1 MGCDSYGQVL
11 TGKRELVA
19 AQLAKRAVCS
29 GAEKSVAIFATRNM
43 LNFAF
48 NHNYWKSYELAQRI
62 YRDPV
67 HNIIPLRD
75 DTAEENLMIRLID
88 TVEFQRLRRIKQL
101 GLGLYTYQG
110 AEHSRFTHSLG
121 ALHLMTRIL
130 DQLSGATHIAPAD
143 RAAARAAAL
152 LHDVGHGPF
161 SHAMEKVLGVHHE
174 QMTMLSVTSNETGLN
189 ATLKSFS
196 VELPER
202 VAAII
207 EGTFKPAA
215 LAQLVSS
222 QLDVDRMDY
231 LLRDSLMTGAKY
243 GLYDLEWIINAL
255 QIDQDA
261 DRIYVTARGL
271 HAVEEYLQARY
282 YMFRQVYFHR
292 TLRSAEAVL
301 RSALRRALELISQK
315 KEVWCVAGSAFEKL
329 LRREPLTIIEH
340 LSMDDSDVIFH
351 AKQWQQSADAVLR
364 DLSCRFVNR
373 RLFKAIDLDM
383 PPDERADFLNDA
395 RTVVARAGFAPEY
408 YFIEDRASDVP
419 YYNYYTAGGVEPHIY
434 VEDGY
439 ARPVI
444 REISEVSEVVR
455 ALGRGY
461 ELHRICFPA
470 EVKDEVYRLYHAMPS
485 ARSSANAS
493 R

>member
-1 MGCDSYGQVL
+1 LS
-11 TGKRELVA
+11 
-19 AQLAKRAVCS
+19 
-29 GAEKSVAIFATRNM
+29 
-43 LNFAF
+43 
-48 NHNYWKSYELAQRI
+48 QRI

-67 HNIIPLRD
+67 HNIIPLRE
-75 DTAEENLMIRLID
+75 DTAEGRLMVQLVD
-88 TVEFQRLRRIKQL
+88 AVEFQRLRRIKQL

-130 DQLSGATHIAPAD
+130 GQLSDRTNIASED

-174 QMTMLSVTSNETGLN
+174 QVTILAVTSPETALHQI
-189 ATLKSFS
+189 LKSYS
-196 VELPER
+196 SEMPAR
-202 VAAII
+202 VAAIV
-207 EGTFKPAA
+207 EGTFTPSA

-255 QIDQDA
+255 QIDEDA
-261 DRIYVTARGL
+261 DRVYVTARGV

-301 RSALRRALELISQK
+301 RSALRRSLELVSRGT
-315 KEVWCVAGSAFEKL
+315 EVWCVAGTAFEKI
-329 LRREPLTIIEH
+329 LRRQPLNVTEH

-351 AKQWQQSADAVLR
+351 MKQWQQSGDGVLK
-364 DLSCRFVNR
+364 DLSDRFVNR

-383 PPDERADFLNDA
+383 PFEEREDFLAAA
-395 RTVVARAGFAPEY
+395 RAVVESAGFAPEY

-419 YYNYYTAGGVEPHIY
+419 YYGYYTAEGVEPRTRIY

-439 ARPVI
+439 AHPRI

-455 ALGRGY
+455 GLGRGY

-470 EVKDEVYRLYHAMPS
+470 EVKDEVYRLYHASSPASHS
-485 ARSSANAS
+485 AAMSAD
-493 R
+493 

>member
-1 MGCDSYGQVL
+1 LS
-11 TGKRELVA
+11 
-19 AQLAKRAVCS
+19 
-29 GAEKSVAIFATRNM
+29 
-43 LNFAF
+43 
-48 NHNYWKSYELAQRI
+48 QRI

-67 HNIIPLRD
+67 HNIIPLRED
-75 DTAEENLMIRLID
+75 NAEGRLMVQLVD
-88 TVEFQRLRRIKQL
+88 AVEFQRLRRIKQL

-130 DQLSGATHIAPAD
+130 GQLSDRTNIASED

-174 QMTMLSVTSNETGLN
+174 QITILAVTSPETTLHQI
-189 ATLKSFS
+189 LKSYS
-196 VELPER
+196 SEMPAR
-202 VAAII
+202 VAAIVA
-207 EGTFKPAA
+207 GTFTPSA

-255 QIDQDA
+255 QIDEDA
-261 DRIYVTARGL
+261 DRVYVTARGV

-301 RSALRRALELISQK
+301 RSALRRSLELVSRGA
-315 KEVWCVAGSAFEKL
+315 EVWSAAGTAFEKI
-329 LRREPLTIIEH
+329 LRRQTLNVTEH

-351 AKQWQQSADAVLR
+351 MKRWQHSSDVVLS
-364 DLSCRFVNR
+364 DLSDRFVNR

-383 PPDERADFLNDA
+383 PLDERKDFLAAA
-395 RTVVARAGFAPEY
+395 RAVVERAGFAPEY

-419 YYNYYTAGGVEPHIY
+419 YYGYYTAEGIEPRTRIY

-439 ARPVI
+439 AHPRI

-455 ALGRGY
+455 GLGRGY

-470 EVKDEVYRLYHAMPS
+470 EVKDEVYRLYHASPS
-485 ARSSANAS
+485 ASHSAAMS
-493 R
+493 AD